1 MRGENLI
8 RGHLGKR
15 APVFQSHAHA
25 RPFSD
30 DVVRAEDGIQPFV
43 YESERVRLFFMLAD
57 IVRAV
62 RLDIVSDKA
71 PESAVRIDSRRALP
85 FPVPPIDR
93 VQEGILNGNTV
104 GIIVIKTVHAAL
116 RREMFREA
124 GGAYGA
130 VIDDEIVC
138 PRFHMR
144 VEVSVIIDAYDIQL
158 LVRADLYPAIFE
170 AQAESGVVYGGKGA
184 GTFLRAVDM
193 YFEIHIPKTN
203 VRRRA
208 SDKKHT
214 PIPIRTVFHIHD
226 YFCVRSVYRD
236 ARTGDFDQAFHVR
249 FADDKA
255 IVPLRRQPDF
265 PVQLDFQG
273 GSRIVDP
280 IFQFFIHFS
289 FSPLFRVFLLP
300 TPPQ

>member
-1 MRGENLI
+1 M
-8 RGHLGKR
+8 
-15 APVFQSHAHA
+15 
-25 RPFSD
+25 
-30 DVVRAEDGIQPFV
+30 
-43 YESERVRLFFMLAD
+43 
-57 IVRAV
+57 RAV

-208 SDKKHT
+208 SDEKHT
-214 PIPIRTVFHIHD
+214 PIPVRTVFHIHD
-226 YFCVRSVYRD
+226 YFCVRSVYR
-236 ARTGDFDQAFHVR
+236 
-249 FADDKA
+249 
-255 IVPLRRQPDF
+255 
-265 PVQLDFQG
+265 
-273 GSRIVDP
+273 
-280 IFQFFIHFS
+280 
-289 FSPLFRVFLLP
+289 
-300 TPPQ
+300 

>member
-1 MRGENLI
+1 
-8 RGHLGKR
+8 
-15 APVFQSHAHA
+15 
-25 RPFSD
+25 
-30 DVVRAEDGIQPFV
+30 
-43 YESERVRLFFMLAD
+43 
-57 IVRAV
+57 
-62 RLDIVSDKA
+62 
-71 PESAVRIDSRRALP
+71 
-85 FPVPPIDR
+85 
-93 VQEGILNGNTV
+93 
-104 GIIVIKTVHAAL
+104 
-116 RREMFREA
+116 
-124 GGAYGA
+124 
-130 VIDDEIVC
+130 
-138 PRFHMR
+138 MR

-170 AQAESGVVYGGKGA
+170 VQAESGVVYGGKGA
-184 GTFLRAVDM
+184 GTFLWTVDM

-214 PIPIRTVFHIHD
+214 PIPVRTIFHIHD